1 VSILVSPISW
11 THHQL
16 WILLAAAGVFTAN
29 ASVDLVIAA
38 LLVLLMLIGLP
49 GIADA
54 GAAGRWLAVNHR
66 AALAAVVAC
75 ALPFVAVG
83 RRRLSG

>member
-1 VSILVSPISW
+1 SPISW

-29 ASVDLVIAA
+29 ASVDFALAA
-38 LLVLLMLIGLP
+38 LIIALMLLGLP
-49 GIADA
+49 GIQDV
-54 GAAGRWLAVNHR
+54 GAVGRWLAVNHR

-75 ALPFVAVG
+75 ALPFVAV